1 MQTNPYQ
8 FTPHIGQR
16 WVTGALHQSMRQ
28 VLVMTILLLLATL
41 AILPHAA
48 RASEPA
54 SGDDA
59 AATQIAGQVC
69 SNCHGPAGV
78 SVSPLFPRLAGQ
90 QEQYLAAQIRAF
102 KAKTRSDPEAHNYMW
117 GMATLVSEPMID
129 ALARYYASQKPGP
142 GISGNPAR
150 IETGKHLF
158 EQGIP
163 ERGVVACASCHG
175 AGAEGSAIF
184 PRLAGQHAAYLVRQL
199 EVIQKQLRSSPI
211 MHGIIKDL
219 KPDEMKAVAEYLQ
232 AQ

>member
-8 FTPHIGQR
+8 FAPHMSQR
-16 WVTGALHQSMRQ
+16 LVTGGLHQSLRPM
-28 VLVMTILLLLATL
+28 LVMAIFLLLATL
-41 AILPHAA
+41 ALLPHAA

-54 SGDDA
+54 NGDDA
-59 AATQIAGQVC
+59 AAAQIAGQVC

-129 ALARYYASQKPGP
+129 ALAHYYASQAPAP
-142 GISGNPAR
+142 GISGNAAR
-150 IETGKHLF
+150 IEIGKHLF

-163 ERGVVACASCHG
+163 ERGVVACANCHG
-175 AGAEGSAIF
+175 AGAEGRAIF

-199 EVIQKQLRSSPI
+199 EVIQRQLRSSPI